1 MVTIEEAERLY
12 QQQKEN
18 FPRHHQKVIEGRFK
32 RAVWEGI
39 HVLLYEET
47 FLKLDKKER
56 QQWSMI
62 PMKPFLYWA
71 RGPIC
76 GYVTTEMDDL
86 ETEEDE
92 FWTVQRGGTP

>member
-1 MVTIEEAERLY
+1 MVTIEEAEELY
-12 QQQKEN
+12 KSQKEI
-18 FPRHHQKVIEGRFK
+18 FPKHHQEVIEGRFK
-32 RAVWEGI
+32 RATWEGI

-47 FLKLDKKER
+47 FLKLNEEER

-62 PMKPFLYWA
+62 PMKPFLYWS

-76 GYVTTEMDDL
+76 GYVTTDTDNL

-92 FWTVQRGGTP
+92 FWTIQRGEQA